1 MKRWIKILLIVLST
15 PVIIFILLLAT
26 YIIMNWQGVIEPY
39 QVGNPNASIKVL
51 IASQGSE
58 FKEDLSRK
66 IIKKLEN
73 DSIYISVIDCTTLEK
88 ENAEDWQAIL
98 IMHTTKAHKIPRYV
112 STFLE
117 GLSDY
122 SNLVLIST
130 SGGGDE
136 VITEF
141 EVDAIS
147 TASSRSLTDTITGL
161 AISKINNILYKDL
174 N

>member
-1 MKRWIKILLIVLST
+1 MKKWIKILLIALST
-15 PVIIFILLLAT
+15 PIIIFILLLAI
-26 YIIMNWQGVIEPY
+26 YIVMNWQGVIKPY
-39 QVGNPNASIKVL
+39 QVGDPNASTKVL
-51 IASQGSE
+51 IASQGSD
-58 FKEDLSRK
+58 FKEDLSKK

-73 DSIYISVIDCTTLEK
+73 DSIYISVIDCTTLKK
-88 ENAEDWQAIL
+88 ENASDWQAIV

-117 GLSDY
+117 GLSNY

-147 TASSRSLTDTITGL
+147 TASSRSLTDTIAGL
-161 AISKINNILYKDL
+161 AISKINNILQEDL